1 MKNENIGADELYL
14 APEET
19 ENLEVITL
27 SDDNESKSPE
37 EPSSDNTSRKS
48 KKPERLE
55 EIIEKR
61 GNNLKVFRMNDGT
74 EQAVFSS
81 SPIHVFD
88 DESRTFEKIENT
100 FTEDNDGRHFIGG
113 KNNFIAKFSRED
125 NNDDIFS
132 IEKGMHKVTVCARKN
147 KKNKN
152 KGVKPIL
159 RRIYNED
166 ADVSDIL
173 TFSEIEANTDY
184 EYSTESDG
192 VKENIIV
199 KKKSE
204 IYRYPFLLKCENVS
218 VNFDEKENRI
228 TFLSNENGE
237 EVFFIP
243 APFMTDANGVTST
256 NVYYDYRDL
265 GNGTV
270 AMAIIADREFINSED
285 RAFPVVIDP
294 QIKLSGAAGM
304 TTYSWENGLMTSNS
318 LHTVGTTGSGDGSCN
333 CKRMYIKL
341 NIPTLPNNP
350 RIKKAELVFRQRTN
364 STTNSGCKI
373 GLYRVTENFNIGSY
387 SPSNDS
393 NLIDYASILTETNLG
408 LKYTFDITSL
418 VDQAVNNEISKHNLV
433 MKMLD
438 ENCKYQ
444 NTVTF
449 YGSTNSIN
457 KPELMITYESSY
469 GVNTSYRT
477 HTHELGRFGQG
488 SVDLQCGNLMFESE
502 DFAWSGN
509 RMPVT
514 IKHLFNSALAGK
526 QYTNN
531 SAIKLMCADFS
542 EMTVGHGF
550 KLNIMQSM
558 IRSPSNDTYIYIG
571 ENGEETYFKKSAKT
585 VKCESNTQCYNLYE
599 DENSGD
605 MLYDPVKLTLKQG
618 EDTYLFNEVGRLIKI
633 TDASGNHIDIIYYNN
648 RIKHVIDGAGR
659 EFTFDYP
666 SCSDNRLTSITAPDG
681 TSIFYEYTDE
691 LLTKIEYPDNRIAE
705 ISYDIYKQPKYVTLS
720 IKKENDTSTELDDE
734 LSTVYKVHYSFKN
747 NRVESVTEYGANGS
761 VGAQSHYSYSIA
773 SARTIVTT
781 IEQNDGGGTE
791 NDEIKTVY
799 TFDNDGNV
807 ISSYAYTEETGN
819 LKVEDNTQG
828 IHPYSGDGGMNY
840 IGTSRNFICKFTSH
854 SEATWEYIGDRGN
867 VSSYQSRSDAKF
879 GDTVFVF
886 NCSQNDTCCESG
898 MMQKIRNL
906 PKGEYT
912 FSAYVKI
919 ESAFTGCEKSGVFL
933 RVIDESENIL
943 SESEIINEN
952 DNTYIRLITSF
963 TLTEETSVI
972 VQMISN
978 GAGRACVEAPQ
989 LEDNPFASAYNHIEG
1004 GDFEYN
1010 GTIWNTYENEI
1021 VSSESFNRRNSLKI
1035 TGNPNKT
1042 SCALKSLVDI
1052 KTSASTRETYTISG
1066 WAKAYALPSREN
1078 DAQSPTFR
1086 LRAVIHYTKN
1096 FTDKAENS
1104 HLPKTTEAFADFN
1117 PRTDEWQYVSFQ
1129 IAKEIKAPIL
1139 NIQVYCDYDYNI
1151 GDAYF
1156 DDIQAVRSSIETNL
1170 TDEDFAVTTTP
1181 ETTVDEDAEEAITE
1195 ATNEIPEFA
1204 EVKDD
1209 YGNTLTET
1217 TFTDGEFGTIYR
1229 SFKFNEDNEYI
1240 EGNDIG
1246 NNLIEETDARGNTTK
1261 YTVDSYTS
1269 RNDEVIDR
1277 LGNKTAYEYDDSGR
1291 TTKVTS
1297 AKPQYDENGNK
1308 KTDENDNIL
1317 YDDIATVSYS
1327 YDTFDNMT
1335 EIIRGDG
1342 MKYALA
1348 YNEFHNLES
1357 IGIEG
1362 KAEKLIQYT
1371 YKNGNGRL
1379 KQMTY
1384 ANGHTMNAVYNSIGQ
1399 MIAEKWFES
1408 KDDANKNDST
1418 VNPTAYYK
1426 YSYDGNGNIIRS
1438 IDISGEKEYNYEY
1451 EDGKIVRATESDIE
1465 LNANEIV
1472 ISKTLLNSVR
1482 YYYNNE
1488 GQMTKKVITFANNST
1503 HTVYFENKDDN
1514 NVVRFEVPDLVNENK
1529 KRIITSHSKTDSFGR
1544 KVFDELQLGTAFV
1557 ARQFSYTEGDMSQT
1571 HIKHEK
1577 GKSSP
1582 TTQLVSRI
1590 VLTGGRTLDY
1600 EYDAEERITK
1610 VTDSVDGITE
1620 YTYDALGQLLTETKD
1635 DKAVNT
1641 MTYDNYGNI
1650 KSKNGVEY
1658 HYHGEDYSDDEST
1671 WKDLLIQI
1679 GNDDTDENSKII
1691 YDEQG
1696 NPTSYLGHTLT
1707 WEKGRQLKS
1716 YDNNTYTYNAN
1727 GIRTSKTIRA
1737 NENDEGVTH
1746 YYTLDGT
1753 KILRETWGSNTLVPL
1768 YDNEDNVCGIIYN
1781 GVPYYFLKNLQG
1793 DVIAILDKDAKTVAE
1808 YSYDAWGVSE
1818 IKFDSS
1824 ACQIATINPFRYRS
1838 YYFDKEIGLYYLQ
1851 SRYYDAGV
1859 GRFINADAT
1868 PQMSFVASDAIT
1880 SNMYSYCSNSPSNMC
1895 DESGFYGITF
1905 KIMSSIVSAFS
1916 GAYIGAAIATYFGLK
1931 GWKKVLCMVGGAA
1944 LMGFVEWLFPLA
1956 NLYAAVKRILYA
1968 AGCAYLSIKGYSI
1981 AAMAY
1986 SHGMWGAGYSLSS
1999 NKKQKFIDKIKSCQ
2013 EYKDMKSKLVKRYE
2027 KGEKSP
2033 KDTIEFVQ
2041 DIDLYYAIQH
2051 MSITLT
2057 YNSKK
2062 EKYKITM
2069 YDRYNFDSWRKIFS
2083 KTGISFANAANNLGL
2098 LMQKC
2103 GMMIP
2108 YDISLQ
2114 FYD

>member
-19 ENLEVITL
+19 ENLEIITL
-27 SDDNESKSPE
+27 SDDNESKDFDE
-37 EPSSDNTSRKS
+37 ASSNNTSRKS

-132 IEKGMHKVTVCARKN
+132 IEKGIHKVTVCARKN
-147 KKNKN
+147 KKNRN
-152 KGVKPIL
+152 KGVKPTL

-166 ADVSDIL
+166 SDVSDIL
-173 TFSEIEANTDY
+173 TFSEIEANADY
-184 EYSTESDG
+184 EYSTENDG

-228 TFLSNENGE
+228 AFLSNENGE

-243 APFMTDANGVTST
+243 VPFMTDANGITST
-256 NVYYDYRDL
+256 NVYYDFRDL
-265 GNGTV
+265 ENGTV

-285 RAFPVVIDP
+285 RAFPVIIDP
-294 QIKLSGAAGM
+294 QIKLSGTEGM
-304 TTYSWENGLMTSNS
+304 TTYSWENGSMTSS
-318 LHTVGTTGSGDGSCN
+318 STHTVGTTGSGDGCCN
-333 CKRMYIKL
+333 AKRMYITL

-350 RIKKAELVFRQRTN
+350 RIKKAELIFKQSSK
-364 STTNSGCKI
+364 STSDSGCCKF
-373 GLYRVTENFNIGSY
+373 GLYHVTEDIRTGSY
-387 SPSNDS
+387 EPNNDS
-393 NLIDYASILTETNLG
+393 NLIDYANISTKNVGTIQ
-408 LKYTFDITSL
+408 YSFDITSL
-418 VDQAVNNEISKHNLV
+418 VDQAVNKEISKHNLV

-438 ENCKYQ
+438 EACTSK
-444 NTVTF
+444 NTVTL
-449 YGSTNSIN
+449 YGNSYSN
-457 KPELMITYESSY
+457 VYYKPELTITYESSY

-514 IKHLFNSALAGK
+514 IKHLFNSALAGE

-531 SAIKLMCADFS
+531 PNIKLMCADFS
-542 EMTVGHGF
+542 NMIIGHGF

-558 IRSPSNDTYIYIG
+558 IPHESSTTEKKYIYIG
-571 ENGEETYFKKSAKT
+571 ENGDETYFKKSNKT
-585 VKCESNTQCYNLYE
+585 VKRDDGTQCCPYYE
-599 DENSGD
+599 DENNGD
-605 MLYDPVKLTLKQG
+605 ILYNPENRTLTQG
-618 EDTYLFNEVGRLIKI
+618 EDAYLFDEKGRLIKI
-633 TDASGNHIDIIYYNN
+633 TDASGNHTDIIYYNN

-666 SCSDNRLTSITAPDG
+666 SCSDNRLTSITAPDD
-681 TSIFYEYTDE
+681 TSILYEYTDE
-691 LLTKIEYPDNRIAE
+691 LLTKIEYPDNRVAE
-705 ISYDIYKQPKYVTLS
+705 ISYDKNKQPEYVTLS
-720 IKKENDTSTELDDE
+720 IKKENDPSTKLDDE

-747 NRVESVTEYGANGS
+747 NRVESVTEYGANDNI
-761 VGAQSHYSYSIA
+761 GAQSRYSYSIA

-781 IEQNDGGGTE
+781 IEQNDDGGTE
-791 NDEIKTVY
+791 NSEIKTVY

-807 ISSYAYTEETGN
+807 ISSYAYTEKTGN
-819 LKVEDNTQG
+819 LKIEETTQG

-840 IGTSRNFICKFTSH
+840 IGTSRNFIRKRS
-854 SEATWEYIGDRGN
+854 SYVVDPWGYIADRGN
-867 VSSYQSRSDAKF
+867 VHSYRTPSEAKF
-879 GDTVFVF
+879 GDEVFEF
-886 NCSQNDTCCESG
+886 YSSKDDCCCENGLTQRISS
-898 MMQKIRNL
+898 L
-906 PKGEYT
+906 PPGEYT

-919 ESAFTGCEKSGVFL
+919 KTDFTEVENAGIFLQVLDDDANVLAKS
-933 RVIDESENIL
+933 EIL
-943 SESEIINEN
+943 SQA
-952 DNTYIRLITSF
+952 DDTHTRLVTSF
-963 TLTEETSVI
+963 TLNRIRSVTVQI
-972 VQMISN
+972 VSN
-978 GAGRACVEAPQ
+978 GAGRAFVEAPQ
-989 LEDNPFASAYNHIEG
+989 LEDNPFASPYNHIDG
-1004 GDFEYN
+1004 GDFEFDYN
-1010 GTIWNTYENEI
+1010 NNMWNLSKSE
-1021 VSSESFNRRNSLKI
+1021 VSSSNSFDGVNALRIIGDPNSQK
-1035 TGNPNKT
+1035 N
-1042 SCALKSLVDI
+1042 ALSALLNI

-1078 DAQSPTFR
+1078 DEQSPTFR
-1086 LRAVIHYTKN
+1086 LRAVIHYTKDSIPD
-1096 FTDKAENS
+1096 TVAYG
-1104 HLPKTTEAFADFN
+1104 DFN

-1129 IAKEIKAPIL
+1129 IAKEIKAPIQF
-1139 NIQVYCDYDYNI
+1139 IRVYCDYDYNI

-1156 DDIQAVRSSIETNL
+1156 DDIQAIRSSIETNL

-1181 ETTVDEDAEEAITE
+1181 ETTVDEDTEEAIIET
-1195 ATNEIPEFA
+1195 TNEAPEFV

-1229 SFKFNEDNEYI
+1229 SFEFTPCCNCVKNA
-1240 EGNDIG
+1240 GND
-1246 NNLIEETDARGNTTK
+1246 LISETDARGNKTY
-1261 YTVDSYTS
+1261 YTVDEDTS

-1297 AKPQYDENGNK
+1297 K
-1308 KTDENDNIL
+1308 KADGTEL
-1317 YDDIATVSYS
+1317 AHVSYA

-1335 EIIRGDG
+1335 EIARGDG

-1357 IGIEG
+1357 IGIDG
-1362 KAEKLIQYT
+1362 KTEKLIQYT

-1426 YSYDGNGNIIRS
+1426 YSYDGNNNIIRS
-1438 IDISGEKEYNYEY
+1438 IDILAQKEYNYEY
-1451 EDGKIVRATESDIE
+1451 EEGKIVRATESDIE

-1488 GQMTKKVITFANNST
+1488 GQMTKKVIAFANGSK
-1503 HTVYFENKDDN
+1503 HTVYYENENENKDDN
-1514 NVVRFEVPDLVNENK
+1514 NIVRFTVGDKTVM
-1529 KRIITSHSKTDSFGR
+1529 SHSKADSFGR
-1544 KVFDELQLGTAFV
+1544 KVFDELQLGTGFV
-1557 ARQFSYTEGDMSQT
+1557 SREFSYCTGAVTQE
-1571 HIKHEK
+1571 HIEHEK

-1620 YTYDALGQLLTETKD
+1620 YTYDALGQLLTEKNTRNGITTI
-1635 DKAVNT
+1635 VNS
-1641 MTYDNYGNI
+1641 MEYDNYGNI

-1679 GNDDTDENSKII
+1679 GNDDTDESSKII
-1691 YDEQG
+1691 YDAQG
-1696 NPTSYLGHTLT
+1696 NPTSYLGSTLT
-1707 WEKGRQLKS
+1707 WEKGRQLKRFVKS
-1716 YDNNTYTYNAN
+1716 DETVIDYTYNAN
-1727 GIRTSKTIRA
+1727 GIRTSKTV
-1737 NENDEGVTH
+1737 DGVKHT
-1746 YYTLDGT
+1746 YTLDGT
-1753 KILRETWGSNTLVPL
+1753 KIIRETWGGNALVPL
-1768 YDNEDNVCGIIYN
+1768 YDNEDSVCGILYN
-1781 GVPYYFLKNLQG
+1781 NIPYYFIKNLQG
-1793 DVIAILDKDAKTVAE
+1793 DVIAIVDKDAKTVAE
-1808 YSYDAWGVSE
+1808 YSYDAWGVVT
-1818 IKFDSS
+1818 S
-1824 ACQIATINPFRYRS
+1824 AVTDTELTNGVDIATINPFRYRG
-1838 YYFDKEIGLYYLQ
+1838 YYYDEEIEFYYLQ
-1851 SRYYDAGV
+1851 TRYYSPSI
-1859 GRFINADAT
+1859 GRFINE
-1868 PQMSFVASDAIT
+1868 
-1880 SNMYSYCSNSPSNMC
+1880 
-1895 DESGFYGITF
+1895 DESVYIAISASILGYNLFTYCENDAPNLSDPTGHYAGALVLSKPILASLGSALPGIMTG
-1905 KIMSSIVSAFS
+1905 ISASLASIK
-1916 GAYIGAAIATYFGLK
+1916 AAIATSWFIP
-1931 GWKKVLCMVGGAA
+1931 VCIAAAAIAIVGIVYVVNRVIA
-1944 LMGFVEWLFPLA
+1944 LMASATQTVS
-1956 NLYAAVKRILYA
+1956 AVKSKAR
-1968 AGCAYLSIKGYSI
+1968 SKGI
-1981 AAMAY
+1981 DP
-1986 SHGMWGAGYSLSS
+1986 
-1999 NKKQKFIDKIKSCQ
+1999 NKLRNYTVYVIVKNGTIDVVYVGIT
-2013 EYKDMKSKLVKRYE
+2013 KRYSSRKSQHKNRFPTSKFTMMPIATGLTKNE
-2027 KGEKSP
+2027 ARAMEQTIITAYTLDTLVNMINSISP
-2033 KDTIEFVQ
+2033 KKWSTFKSEFEQ
-2041 DIDLYYAIQH
+2041 
-2051 MSITLT
+2051 MST
-2057 YNSKK
+2057 
-2062 EKYKITM
+2062 
-2069 YDRYNFDSWRKIFS
+2069 
-2083 KTGISFANAANNLGL
+2083 
-2098 LMQKC
+2098 LMQSW
-2103 GMMIP
+2103 I
-2108 YDISLQ
+2108 DQ
-2114 FYD
+2114 E